1 MEEQKYAGTLQ
12 YAEDGHIKLDYTL
25 ETPEERNE
33 LVTFIISQTPPEK
46 LTKQYL
52 TAMADYI
59 LKSCKK
65 EIKENKIMTKS
76 RWNNTIKARETSL
89 EGLSASF
96 ENKYSESGHNNGA
109 EDFVYNLIVE
119 NDKNVYLTPKT
130 KITEQDIEEVP
141 GLKELLKEIERLETQ
156 VFPNAKGKQKYS
168 VKQNIIQLYKDTY
181 VLKASYRGSVHYS
194 NPIKSAT
201 TLDIY
206 ENIKIDADGGLQI
219 DSNLSL
225 LDPKH
230 VSAILCKYSKL
241 KQDSYSK
248 FNSDIYYLMLTLDE
262 IATET
267 FKDYPLYEDIIIYKV
282 DGLQNKDIQKK
293 IEETY
298 GIKYSVEYIS
308 SLWRNKIPKMI
319 AETAQKRWLTWHFTE
334 EEKGHWKKC
343 SKCGQIKLAHNKF
356 FSKNKSSKDGF
367 YSICKDCRNK
377 KKGV

>member
-46 LTKQYL
+46 LTRQYL

-206 ENIKIDADGGLQI
+206 ENIKIDADGGLQV

-248 FNSDIYYLMLTLDE
+248 FNSDIYYMMLTLDE

-343 SKCGQIKLAHNKF
+343 SKCGQIK
-356 FSKNKSSKDGF
+356 
-367 YSICKDCRNK
+367 
-377 KKGV
+377 